1 MASIIEPLAK
11 KVELFNKD
19 IARILDGLV
28 KGDPAAIERVHELTS
43 GIAKLYQDCK
53 SILNQTNATAA
64 SALKTYAILPPPG
77 GQVTISSLRAALEEV
92 QPALNLVTSV
102 IRLIANLAS
111 VSTLLQLTISELS
124 KAYGYLNLPGVWL
137 NKAVERTKQQLSK
150 EIEWKRRDIAARSN
164 ILYLTSQQK
173 QYTGV
178 LKQIEAKLPPK
189 PAPQMGINGY
199 YSGGTFIY
207 FNDDQPFTMKPLNT
221 TISSNSQNTA
231 VNSVSSSTIDTK
243 VTESQINNV
252 SIRLKDI
259 TVQLE
264 KEKLEIKP
272 EIGGI
277 AKDKIYWKKKW
288 KEEEKAD
295 AELLKGIKK
304 SFLV

>member
-28 KGDPAAIERVHELTS
+28 KGDPTAIERVHELTS

-53 SILNQTNATAA
+53 STLNQTNATAA

-92 QPALNLVTSV
+92 QPAINLVTSV

-111 VSTLLQLTISELS
+111 INTLLQLSMSELS

-178 LKQIEAKLPPK
+178 LKQLEAKLPPK
-189 PAPQMGINGY
+189 PAPQMGINCY

-207 FNDDQPFTMKPLNT
+207 FNDQPFTMKPLNT

-243 VTESQINNV
+243 VTESQINNI

-277 AKDKIYWKKKW
+277 AKDKIYWEKKW

-295 AELLKGIKK
+295 AELLKDIKK
-304 SFLV
+304 NFSV